1 MTDPKTES
9 LGVARIHFPIRA
21 LGYGARVGLWLQGC
35 SIYCPGCMSRDTW
48 AEARTRRRVEDLA
61 EEIEAWLPGADG
73 LSITG
78 GEPLDQA
85 GDLASLLARLRGKV
99 CGDIILFTGY
109 SEDALP
115 EGSGGVLA
123 HIDTLVAGPFEA
135 EVPSDVPLLGSANQ
149 TLRFLTELGRARY
162 ARFCEEARQRPPI
175 DLVLEGE
182 EVWMAGVPRPGDLDR
197 LDQKMKARGLKLTT
211 SAGRLGGRS

>member
-1 MTDPKTES
+1 MTETVTEG
-9 LGVARIHFPIRA
+9 LGVARAHFPIRA
-21 LGYGARVGLWLQGC
+21 LGFGERGGLWLQGC
-35 SIYCPGCMSRDTW
+35 SIHCPGCMSRDTW
-48 AEARTRRRVEDLA
+48 TEAKTRRRVEDLA
-61 EEIEAWLPGADG
+61 EEIEAWLPNADG

-85 GDLASLLARLRGKV
+85 GALARLLARLRGKV
-99 CGDIILFTGY
+99 GGDIILFTGY

-115 EGSGGVLA
+115 EGAGSVLA

-135 EVPSDVPLLGSANQ
+135 EAPSDVPLLGSANQ
-149 TLRFLTELGRARY
+149 TLRFLTELGRERY
-162 ARFCEEARQRPPI
+162 ERFCEEAQQRPPI

-182 EVWMAGVPRPGDLDR
+182 KVWMAGVPRPGDLDR